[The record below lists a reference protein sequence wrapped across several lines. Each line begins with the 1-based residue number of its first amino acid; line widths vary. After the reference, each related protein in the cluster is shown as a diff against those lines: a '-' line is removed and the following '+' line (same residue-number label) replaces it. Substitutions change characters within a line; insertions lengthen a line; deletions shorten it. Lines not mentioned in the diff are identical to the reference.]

1 MIYKVYRAPYY
12 IVKLGSLKIKP
23 LIPYPALLLED
34 SIKALV
40 IADLHIGWDIELSS
54 RGIHIP
60 SQTFRLK
67 AKLREIAGKTGAD
80 MLFILG
86 DVKHTIASAE
96 LSEWRDIPDFF
107 DEALELFDRVIV
119 VPGNHDGGLELLAP
133 SGVEIADT
141 KGILW
146 SGVALMHGH
155 TWPRLHLLEAKV
167 MLMGHLHPT
176 ISFRDPFGLRFS
188 KPVWLRVPFDRD
200 KLIEVYSRRLRKSM
214 EELTDLVRVEKL
226 IVLPSFN
233 DLLGGQSVNSIGGS
247 DELLGPIF
255 RSVSVMLDE
264 AEVYIVDGTYIGK
277 LSFLRAF

>member
-1 MIYKVYRAPYY
+1 
-12 IVKLGSLKIKP
+12 LKIKP

-54 RGIHIP
+54 KGIHIP

-67 AKLREIAGKTGAD
+67 ARLREIADKIDAD
-80 MLFILG
+80 ILFILG

-107 DEALELFDRVIV
+107 DEALELFDKVVV

-133 SGVEIADT
+133 RNVEITDT

-146 SGVALMHGH
+146 NGIALMHGH

-176 ISFRDPFGLRFS
+176 ILFRDSFGLRFS
-188 KPVWLRVPFDRD
+188 KPVWLRIPFDRD
-200 KLIEVYSRRLRKSM
+200 NLVKIYSRRLRKSV
-214 EELTDLVRVEKL
+214 EELTDMIRVEKL

-233 DLLGGQSVNSIGGS
+233 DLLGGQPVNSIKGS
-247 DELLGPIF
+247 DELLGPIL
-255 RSVSVMLDE
+255 RSESAILDE
-264 AEVYIVDGTYIGK
+264 AEVYIVDGTYIGR
-277 LSFLRAF
+277 LNILRMI

>member
-1 MIYKVYRAPYY
+1 M
-12 IVKLGSLKIKP
+12 KIKP

-34 SIKALV
+34 SVKALV

-54 RGIHIP
+54 KGIHIP

-67 AKLREIAGKTGAD
+67 AKLREIAGKIDAD
-80 MLFILG
+80 ILFILG

-107 DEALELFDRVIV
+107 GEALDLFDRVIV
-119 VPGNHDGGLELLAP
+119 VPGNHDGGLDLLAP
-133 SGVEIADT
+133 RNVEITDN

-146 SGVALMHGH
+146 GSVALMHGH

-176 ISFRDPFGLRFS
+176 ISFRDSFGLRFS
-188 KPVWLRVPFDRD
+188 KPVWLRIPFD
-200 KLIEVYSRRLRKSM
+200 KGNLIKIYSRRLRRSV
-214 EELTDLVRVEKL
+214 EELREIVKVEKL

-233 DLLGGQSVNSIGGS
+233 DLLGGQPVNDIRES
-247 DELLGPIF
+247 DELLGPIL
-255 RSVSVMLDE
+255 RSKSVILDE
-264 AEVYIVDGTYIGK
+264 AEVYIVDGTYIGR
-277 LSFLRAF
+277 LSLLRTL